1 MVAGCRLKP
10 GRTLRTF
17 RTFTYSIKMSN
28 FGQILKE
35 IGEFGLFQKR
45 LVAALC
51 IPSIFTAFDVISQV
65 FTGMNF
71 PHHCNTDWIL
81 NQGPNLTYER
91 QRNLT
96 IPVNKDGIYER
107 CEMFTP
113 VDLDLE
119 TIVAYGINTT
129 TGCTNG
135 SDFEVPKG
143 SSSIVTEVSDIYFIL
158 PQIVTNICCT
168 FTTF

>member
-1 MVAGCRLKP
+1 
-10 GRTLRTF
+10 
-17 RTFTYSIKMSN
+17 MSN
-28 FGQILKE
+28 FAQILKK

-81 NQGPNLTYER
+81 KQGPNLTYDR
-91 QRNLT
+91 QKNLT
-96 IPVNKDGIYER
+96 IPLKKDGEYDT
-107 CEMFTP
+107 CTMFEP

-119 TIVAYGINTT
+119 TIEAYGINTT
-129 TGCTNG
+129 TRCMNG
-135 SDFEVPKG
+135 SDFEAPVG
-143 SSSIVTEVSDIYFIL
+143 VSSIVTEVNN
-158 PQIVTNICCT
+158 TICLFLAMFFHCSCT
-168 FTTF
+168 FSLK